1 MMYKH
6 VSRVIFMKKL
16 FIKFFKIINWI
27 LQRNLD
33 SVSYVLFFSKKKKEL
48 FVIQRDKDWEEIKE
62 SYCRKYFSLAQL
74 LRRGKSSINR
84 KIVAQRW
91 KWLEVNVS
99 NPFTPLAQLK
109 KAL

>member
-1 MMYKH
+1 MINVQTRFSSYLYEIIIYK
-6 VSRVIFMKKL
+6 IFK
-16 FIKFFKIINWI
+16 NWI
-27 LQRNLD
+27 LQKEILILYRT
-33 SVSYVLFFSKKKKEL
+33 YYFSRRRKNCSWYNATKIERKL
-48 FVIQRDKDWEEIKE
+48 
-62 SYCRKYFSLAQL
+62 YCREYFSLAQL

-99 NPFTPLAQLK
+99 NPFTPLK